1 MGEKEVASMGKKT
14 ALLLGAT
21 GLVGK
26 ALLEELLA
34 EPAYERV
41 IVWGRRPTG
50 RVHEKLLE
58 RTIELELIPIME
70 EEKVTDVF
78 CCLGTTIRKAGSRD
92 AFRQVDY
99 GYPVSLGEWALQHGA
114 ERMLVVSAMGAD
126 PGSRVFYS
134 RTKGEMEQALSALGL
149 PLLFLFRPSLLLG
162 DREER
167 RFGEELAARVS
178 KALPFLYAGP
188 FRRYRPVPGQV
199 VAMAMNR
206 AAQEGHA
213 AGVQVLPSA
222 AIHRMAETNS

>member
-1 MGEKEVASMGKKT
+1 MEKKT

-34 EPAYERV
+34 EPAYGKV
-41 IVWGRRPTG
+41 IVWGRRATG

-70 EEKVTDVF
+70 EEKVHDVF

-99 GYPVSLGEWALQHGA
+99 SYPMSLGKWALTHGA

-126 PGSRVFYS
+126 PRSRVFYS

-149 PLLFLFRPSLLLG
+149 PLLFFFRPALLLG

-167 RFGEELAARVS
+167 RFGEDLAAKVS
-178 KALPFLYAGP
+178 KTLPFLYAGP
-188 FRRYRPVPGQV
+188 FRRYRPVPDQV
-199 VAMAMNR
+199 VAKAMLR
-206 AAQEGHA
+206 AAQEVKSP
-213 AGVQVLPSA
+213 GVHVLPSEA
-222 AIHRMAETNS
+222 LHRMAEQDL